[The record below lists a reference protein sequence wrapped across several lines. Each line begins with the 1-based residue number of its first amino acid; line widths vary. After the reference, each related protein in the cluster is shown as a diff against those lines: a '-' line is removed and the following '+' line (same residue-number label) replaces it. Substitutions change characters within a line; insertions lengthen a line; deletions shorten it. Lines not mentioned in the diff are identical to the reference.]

1 MTPKSWSSCLKIVAF
16 EERVVDDGK
25 ECLAPELLQH
35 RPAQE
40 RFAGA
45 DLAGDDDQRLA
56 AIERMAE
63 LSERRRERRAREQES
78 SVGSNAERRLVQP
91 EKRFVP
97 LEAIGFSKCGHGT
110 NSTHRDRKVRGCF

>member
-1 MTPKSWSSCLKIVAF
+1 MERLDQVVTAGVGEFGAILSDDAEVLEQLLEKVVAF

-63 LSERRRERRAREQES
+63 L
-78 SVGSNAERRLVQP
+78 
-91 EKRFVP
+91 
-97 LEAIGFSKCGHGT
+97 
-110 NSTHRDRKVRGCF
+110 